1 MLRTLFVAAFLFPL
15 TVHGASPCTSSFE
28 EYLSAFQRDPL
39 FQQEHRQYP
48 LRYSFLDTNAEPEPR
63 AVKRRLS
70 AAQAMKES
78 GIGFPS
84 LETEK
89 AKGLERTVKN
99 AKKGTYVVRFD
110 KPDSG
115 VFSIEF
121 HFSRVGNCWRLVEV
135 NDFSL

>member
-1 MLRTLFVAAFLFPL
+1 MLRVLFVAALLFSL
-15 TVHGASPCTSSFE
+15 TVHAASPCTSSFE
-28 EYLSAFQRDPL
+28 EYLSKFQRDPS

-48 LRYSFLDTNAEPEPR
+48 LRYSLLDTNSEPEPR
-63 AVKRRLS
+63 TVKRRLS

-78 GIGFPS
+78 GISFPS
-84 LETEK
+84 LETES
-89 AKGLERTVKN
+89 AKGLERKVTK
-99 AKKGTYVVRFD
+99 AKKGTYVVRFN